1 MPMMKTAIA
10 LIVIVGYFAVLVL
23 YGIGE
28 INVERG
34 NQPILILVGGL
45 ASAFGA
51 IITWY
56 FGSSE
61 GSSRKTDILTKKEA
75 S

>member
-1 MPMMKTAIA
+1 MQRIKILLA
-10 LIVIVGYFAVLVL
+10 LTVTLGYFCVLVL

-28 INVERG
+28 IAIDGG

-51 IITWY
+51 IVSWY

-61 GSSRKTDILTKKEA
+61 GSSRKTDLLTKEKQP
-75 S
+75 

>member
-1 MPMMKTAIA
+1 MQKMKILLA
-10 LIVIVGYFAVLVL
+10 LTVTFGYFGVLVL
-23 YGIGE
+23 YGMGE
-28 INVERG
+28 ISINGG

-51 IITWY
+51 IVSWY

-61 GSSRKTDILTKKEA
+61 GSSRKTDILNKEKQV
-75 S
+75 